1 MLERGK
7 RWDEIAGSH
16 LVFQLCHHSEKLAVA
31 LGLIN
36 TAPSSPLRIKKSAGF
51 LRLPH
56 FQEVHLK
63 NIEG

>member
-1 MLERGK
+1 VE
-7 RWDEIAGSH
+7 EEE